1 MFIWL
6 SNSKRGF
13 DLHHQHLDQDSNQE
27 YQSQDDNQE
36 IRSQDDKQEIRS
48 QNDEQKIGARK
59 SFAAQV
65 SFSESETCETESNN
79 SGTRKSANVQVS
91 FTDSE
96 NFDTE
101 SEKYL
106 VEKTAILKITFTS
119 DESET
124 SPKVIMKRNK
134 IFPFFLMS
142 NISISTVCTVYAGP
156 WIPVVSNYL
165 SGHQVVR

>member
-27 YQSQDDNQE
+27 FQSQN
-36 IRSQDDKQEIRS
+36 DKQEIRS

-119 DESET
+119 DESDT
-124 SPKVIMKRNK
+124 SPKVIMKHNK
-134 IFPFFLMS
+134 NFPFFECPTFRSPL
-142 NISISTVCTVYAGP
+142 YALYMLALE
-156 WIPVVSNYL
+156 SRL
-165 SGHQVVR
+165 CRTT